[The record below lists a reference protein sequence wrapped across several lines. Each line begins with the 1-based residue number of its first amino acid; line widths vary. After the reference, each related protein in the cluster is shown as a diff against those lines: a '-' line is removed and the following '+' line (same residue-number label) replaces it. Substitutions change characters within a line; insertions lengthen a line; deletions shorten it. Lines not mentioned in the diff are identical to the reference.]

1 MILTPDGYYSQ
12 KELVLPEASAHC
24 FSLTMDEPLPPCRIP
39 PPEGDPISFP
49 RGWLTPARQPFQGF
63 ADLWQTLLTL
73 ASFHCSFPT
82 PLQGGTQNRTY
93 SQGWLWQ
100 GWRVLEA
107 RCSFCISQ
115 QYSFFNLL
123 IFFLSQYKAP
133 ALCSACNPLH
143 PPALFCRAAALPA
156 SPCIYLGFLPSAL
169 YLFS

>member
-1 MILTPDGYYSQ
+1 MEVILTPDGYYSQ

-24 FSLTMDEPLPPCRIP
+24 FSLTTDEPLPPCRIP

-49 RGWLTPARQPFQGF
+49 RGWLTPARQPLQGF
-63 ADLWQTLLTL
+63 ADLWQTSLTL

-123 IFFLSQYKAP
+123 IFFCRSTRLLPCVQP
-133 ALCSACNPLH
+133 AIHYIPQ
-143 PPALFCRAAALPA
+143 
-156 SPCIYLGFLPSAL
+156 
-169 YLFS
+169 LFSAEQLPCQLLPVFI